1 MIRNNVL
8 YPALEALTKP
18 NVTFL
23 YPPLE
28 TLTKPNVTTSEAAF
42 YLNRAPQ
49 TLRTWACRQ
58 QGAVLSRK
66 INGRLAWP
74 VADLKR
80 ILGVAA

>member
-1 MIRNNVL
+1 MIRNTVL

-42 YLNRAPQ
+42 YLDRAQQ
-49 TLRTWACRQ
+49 TLRTWACTQR
-58 QGAVLSRK
+58 GVLRPRK
-66 INGRLAWP
+66 INGRLAWS
-74 VADLKR
+74 VAELK
-80 ILGVAA
+80 LVAGVGI